1 MKKFW
6 LILAMGM
13 ALISVR
19 AQESASIQL
28 LLNNPVTAHANIGV
42 LIKNL
47 TTGQVID
54 SYRAQNI
61 IPPASTLKTLTTAT
75 ALEMLGGDFQFTTRI
90 EYSGTIRQ
98 GVLYGDLYIYGGCDP
113 TLGNLEDGQGFMHAW
128 VNKIREAG
136 IQRIEGCV
144 MADLSMLDADAMGC
158 GWAWEDIGSY
168 YGMGVMSL
176 AYMDNTMNVVLRSG
190 PVGTVARV
198 MYTVPEVPGLQFENH
213 IRCTTIDYD
222 GAYIH
227 GMPYVM
233 FRYLTGS
240 IPSNLGQFGVKG
252 DIPNPGLLLAQHLDQ
267 RLNQMGIHTTNLPSY
282 ITEANGVHRTLLFEH
297 KSLPLREIVR
307 RTNMESVNLYAEL
320 IYRYLGTRVSVP
332 GTYHNSEMVVRQF
345 WANRGVDITC
355 ARLLDGCGLASQN
368 AISATSLVQL
378 MEYMSRS
385 REREA
390 FFQSLPVSGES
401 GTLKSLLRD
410 SPLTGRVHAKSGTIT
425 ATRNYAGY
433 IQMPNGDEWAF
444 AILISDAHGKAQHIR
459 RVIEQYLLNVYSAN
473 Q

>member
-1 MKKFW
+1 MKKVWF
-6 LILAMGM
+6 ILVLGMAMGS
-13 ALISVR
+13 AL
-19 AQESASIQL
+19 AQESKSVQL
-28 LLNNPVTAHANIGV
+28 LLHNPVTAHANIGILV
-42 LIKNL
+42 KNL
-47 TTGQVID
+47 STGQVID

-75 ALEMLGGDFQFTTRI
+75 ALEMLGSDFQFTTRI
-90 EYSGTIRQ
+90 EYSGVIRQ
-98 GVLYGDLYIYGGCDP
+98 GVLHGDLYIYGGCDP
-113 TLGNLEDGQGFMHAW
+113 ALGNLEDGQGFLYNW
-128 VNKIREAG
+128 VNQIRQAG
-136 IQRIEGCV
+136 IQRIEGSV
-144 MADLSMLDADAMGC
+144 VADMSMLDADAMGC
-158 GWAWEDIGSY
+158 GWTWEDIGSY

-190 PVGTVARV
+190 PVGSVAQV
-198 MYTVPEVPGLQFENH
+198 MYTVPEVPGLQYENH

-222 GAYIH
+222 GAFIH

-267 RLNQMGIHTTNLPSY
+267 RLNQMGIHTTSLPSY
-282 ITEANGVHRTLLFEH
+282 ITEANGVNRILLFEH

-320 IYRYLGTRVSVP
+320 IYRYLGTRLGVP

-345 WANRGVDITC
+345 WGNRGVDITS
-355 ARLLDGCGLASQN
+355 AHLLDGCGLSPQN
-368 AISATSLVQL
+368 AISPQSLVQL

-385 REREA
+385 KEAEA
-390 FFQSLPVSGES
+390 FYQSLPVSGES
-401 GTLKSLLRD
+401 GTLKALLRD
-410 SPLTGRVHAKSGTIT
+410 TRLAGRVHAKSGTIS

-433 IQMPNGDEWAF
+433 MEMPNGEKWAF
-444 AILISDAHGKAQHIR
+444 AIMVNEAFGKAQQIR
-459 RVIEQYLLNVYSAN
+459 RAIEQYLLDVSSSNP
-473 Q
+473 